1 AELPVTARVIAEA
14 TEKDS
19 VLLKQVKQFVLSGW
33 PEKCPREELRSYFI
47 KRTELSVSYGCLLWG
62 IRTVI
67 LMKLRSRV
75 LMKLHETHP
84 GRERMPA
91 MNKDIEMKTESC
103 EGCATAQ
110 KNPAKVAVK
119 PWEVADRPWK
129 RIHVD
134 FAGPVNGKMFMIVVD
149 AHSKWPEVLHMP
161 HITTEQTIES
171 LKTVFTRFGF
181 PEVLVSDNGTQF
193 TATEFTIFCG
203 ENGIRHVTSAPY
215 HAQSNGQNRLREF
228 LMTFRVTPHPSTKL
242 TPSEMFLKRRIRT
255 VFDLMFPRRIE
266 NLEEQKRK
274 MENSSGNRED
284 RQFKISDTV
293 MVHDYT
299 RDRKLWR
306 EGVIVGQQG
315 QVTWFV
321 QVGRMRWKRHT
332 NQMRHRNTGI
342 ADGLEE
348 KDNEMGSLLD
358 EALPAGNSPER
369 NAAADENVQD
379 TETTNVFQDQ
389 TCTPHKGSVDSP
401 KATVHAES
409 SSTTVEPGYKEHK
422 LDDSV
427 SIKQDKVR
435 QKPRRSNRV
444 RKPPNRLSI

>member
-1 AELPVTARVIAEA
+1 
-14 TEKDS
+14 
-19 VLLKQVKQFVLSGW
+19 
-33 PEKCPREELRSYFI
+33 
-47 KRTELSVSYGCLLWG
+47 
-62 IRTVI
+62 
-67 LMKLRSRV
+67 
-75 LMKLHETHP
+75 
-84 GRERMPA
+84 
-91 MNKDIEMKTESC
+91 MNKDIEMKAQSC

-134 FAGPVNGKMFMIVVD
+134 FAGPINGKMFSIMVD
-149 AHSKWPEVLHMP
+149 AHSKWPEALHMP
-161 HITTEQTIES
+161 HIATEQTIES
-171 LKTVFTRFGF
+171 LKTVLARFGF

-193 TATEFTIFCG
+193 TATEFTIFCA

-215 HAQSNGQNRLREF
+215 HAQSNGQVERFIDTVKRALKKSTNDRRPQKDRLREF
-228 LMTFRVTPHPSTKL
+228 LMTYRITPHLSTKL
-242 TPSEMFLKRRIRT
+242 TPSEMG
-255 VFDLMFPRRIE
+255 IE

-274 MENSSGNRED
+274 MENTSGNRAD
-284 RQFKISDTV
+284 HQFKIGETV
-293 MVHDYT
+293 MVRDYT

-321 QVGRMRWKRHT
+321 QVGRMRWKRHM
-332 NQMRHRNTGI
+332 NQMRHKNTGI

-348 KDNEMGSLLD
+348 KDNEMGSLLE

-369 NAAADENVQD
+369 NTAADENVQD
-379 TETTNVFQDQ
+379 TETPKIFQDQ
-389 TCTPHKGSVDSP
+389 TSTPAKGSVDSL
-401 KATVHAES
+401 KASVHAES
-409 SSTTVEPGYKEHK
+409 SSTTVEIGDKERK
-422 LDDSV
+422 PDGSV
-427 SIKQDKVR
+427 TIKQDEVL